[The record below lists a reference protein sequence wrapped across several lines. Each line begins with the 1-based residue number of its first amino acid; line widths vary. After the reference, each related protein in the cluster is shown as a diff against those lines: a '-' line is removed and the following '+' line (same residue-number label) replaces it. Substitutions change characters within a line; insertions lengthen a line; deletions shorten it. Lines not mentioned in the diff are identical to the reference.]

1 MKKTLI
7 LTALLAAFSLTACGG
22 NDNPPADTPDTPGE
36 SESTDREPATDFV
49 RGADISWYTEMA
61 ADGKQFYSTEGQAV
75 ECPALM
81 RQIGMNAVRLRVW
94 VHPEAKGTH
103 YCDEADVVSKAEAAW
118 KANLNVMID
127 FHYSDWW
134 ADPGRQE
141 TPDKWKDL
149 DLATLTDSV
158 ARHTRTVL
166 SAIKAKGI
174 DVAWVQ
180 IGNETRNGMLH
191 PLGML
196 WDENGDKADGYRNF
210 AQLYQAGY
218 EAAKAV
224 YPQAKVMPHLNHAYE
239 DNAWWLDRLRQNGGK
254 FDMIALSHYPQA
266 DNDAMTWQQLNS
278 TAIQRIGQLAERF
291 GVPVLVAE
299 LGARQNDEAEAARVV
314 YDFMRQARNLPVS
327 TCAGVF
333 YWEPEVY
340 GGWKPQV
347 YNQWG
352 WGAYDMGAFTTSG
365 RPAAALDAFKRQWH

>member
-1 MKKTLI
+1 MKKAFF
-7 LTALLAAFSLTACGG
+7 LTALLAACSLTACGG
-22 NDNPPADTPDTPGE
+22 NDDPSSEPSTPPAE
-36 SESTDREPATDFV
+36 SETTERESADDFV

-61 ADGKQFYSTEGQAV
+61 ADGKKFYNSEGEAA
-75 ECPALM
+75 ECPDLM

-94 VHPEAKGTH
+94 VHPETKGTT
-103 YCDEADVVSKAEAAW
+103 YCDVSDVVRKAEAAW

-134 ADPGRQE
+134 ADPSRQE
-141 TPDKWKDL
+141 TPEAWKNL
-149 DLATLTDSV
+149 DLTALTDSV
-158 ARHTRTVL
+158 ANHTRSVL

-174 DVAWVQ
+174 SVDWVQ

-196 WDENGDKADGYRNF
+196 WDENGDKADGYSNF

-224 YPQAKVMPHLNHAYE
+224 FPQAKVMPHLNHAYE
-239 DNAWWLDRLRQNGGK
+239 DNAWWLDRLLQNGGK

-278 TAIQRIGQLAERF
+278 TAIQRISQLAERF
-291 GVPVLVAE
+291 DVPVLVAE
-299 LGARQNDEAEAARVV
+299 LGARQNDEEKAKQVIH
-314 YDFMRQARNLPVS
+314 DFMRQARQLPTT

-340 GGWKPQV
+340 GGWKPQI
-347 YNQWG
+347 YNEWG
-352 WGAYDMGAFTTSG
+352 WDAYDMGAFTDQG
-365 RPAAALDAFKRQWH
+365 RPSAALDAFKAQWN